1 MDLHKLVHD
10 ACEASKHWHLP
21 ILFGLIGHVRL
32 HSGVENKYEIGD
44 LGDAP
49 GDNILPKE
57 ILNSLISRRSL

>member
-1 MDLHKLVHD
+1 MDLQKLAHD
-10 ACEASKHWHLP
+10 AYEASKHWHLP
-21 ILFGLIGHVRL
+21 ILFGLVGHIRL
-32 HSGVENKYEIGD
+32 HSKMEDKDIIGD